1 MLRPLTKGV
10 GGTDMESVSN
20 GFFAKGSRR
29 LAWLS
34 RRFRRDDSGST
45 AIEFGMLILP
55 FTLLTFAI
63 LESCISFAGKQILAN
78 AADDVA
84 RQFRTGQWQ
93 APVTTAEKAELQDK
107 LIAHVCSRLEVIVT
121 HGCPGLKIDLRHF
134 DNFTDAAKLGYTIVD
149 GKLALTS
156 NGAIDKSG
164 FVIDPGS
171 TMSRN
176 MLRLFYEWP
185 IITDY
190 MSKYMSPLDGNKTV
204 HFASMTWQNEPY

>member
-1 MLRPLTKGV
+1 
-10 GGTDMESVSN
+10 MESVPNRSRTKARRHLTSLL
-20 GFFAKGSRR
+20 GRFSRDAK
-29 LAWLS
+29 
-34 RRFRRDDSGST
+34 GST

-55 FTLLTFAI
+55 FALLTFAI
-63 LESCISFAGKQILAN
+63 LESCISFAGKQMLAN

-93 APVTTAEKAELQDK
+93 APVTAAEKTALQEK
-107 LIAHVCSRLEVIVT
+107 IFTLVCGRMSVIVT
-121 HGCPGLKIDLRHF
+121 ENCPGLKIDLRHF
-134 DNFTDAAKLGYTIVD
+134 DNFTDAAKLGYAIEGKQLVLTED
-149 GKLALTS
+149 GKT
-156 NGAIDKSG
+156 DTKG

-190 MSKYMSPLDGNKTV
+190 MSKYMAPLADNKTV
-204 HFASMTWQNEPY
+204 HFATMTWQNEPY

>member
-1 MLRPLTKGV
+1 
-10 GGTDMESVSN
+10 MESASN
-20 GFFAKGSRR
+20 RSGAEGKRR
-29 LAWLS
+29 PAGLAG
-34 RRFRRDDSGST
+34 RFRRDASGST

-55 FTLLTFAI
+55 FTLLAFAI

-93 APVTTAEKAELQDK
+93 AVVTAEPKDK
-107 LIAHVCSRLEVIVT
+107 KQFEDMIVAYICGKLEIIVT
-121 HGCPGLKIDLRHF
+121 KDCPGLKIDLRHF
-134 DNFTDAAKLGYTIVD
+134 DNFTDGAKLGYAIEG
-149 GKLALTS
+149 GKLVLTD
-156 NGAIDKSG
+156 NGKTDTKG

-190 MSKYMSPLDGNKTV
+190 MSKYMAPLEGGKTV
-204 HFASMTWQNEPY
+204 HFATMTWQNEPY

>member
-1 MLRPLTKGV
+1 
-10 GGTDMESVSN
+10 MESVPNRSRTKARRHLTSLL
-20 GFFAKGSRR
+20 GRFSRDAK
-29 LAWLS
+29 
-34 RRFRRDDSGST
+34 GST

-55 FTLLTFAI
+55 FALLTFAI

-93 APVTTAEKAELQDK
+93 APVTAAEKTALQEK
-107 LIAHVCSRLEVIVT
+107 IFTLVCGRMSVIVT
-121 HGCPGLKIDLRHF
+121 ENCPGLKIDLRHF
-134 DNFTDAAKLGYTIVD
+134 DNFTDAAKLGYAIEGKQLVLTDD
-149 GKLALTS
+149 GKT
-156 NGAIDKSG
+156 DTKG

-190 MSKYMSPLDGNKTV
+190 MSKYMAPLADNKTV
-204 HFASMTWQNEPY
+204 HFATMTWQNEPY

>member
-1 MLRPLTKGV
+1 
-10 GGTDMESVSN
+10 MESVPN
-20 GFFAKGSRR
+20 RSRTKAR
-29 LAWLS
+29 RNLTSLLS
-34 RRFRRDDSGST
+34 RFRRDAKGST

-55 FTLLTFAI
+55 FALLTFAI
-63 LESCISFAGKQILAN
+63 LESCISFAGKQMLAN

-93 APVTTAEKAELQDK
+93 APVTAAEKTALQEK
-107 LIAHVCSRLEVIVT
+107 IFTLVCGRMSVIVT
-121 HGCPGLKIDLRHF
+121 ENCPGLKIDLRHF
-134 DNFTDAAKLGYTIVD
+134 DNFTDAAKLGYAIEGKQLVLTDD
-149 GKLALTS
+149 GKT
-156 NGAIDKSG
+156 DTKG

-190 MSKYMSPLDGNKTV
+190 MSKYMAPLADNKTV
-204 HFASMTWQNEPY
+204 HFATMTWQNEPY

>member
-1 MLRPLTKGV
+1 
-10 GGTDMESVSN
+10 MESVPNRSRTK
-20 GFFAKGSRR
+20 ARRR
-29 LAWLS
+29 LTSLPG
-34 RRFRRDDSGST
+34 RFRRDAKGST

-55 FTLLTFAI
+55 FALLTFAI
-63 LESCISFAGKQILAN
+63 LESCISFAGKQMLAN

-93 APVTTAEKAELQDK
+93 APATAAEKTALQEK
-107 LIAHVCSRLEVIVT
+107 IFTLVCGRMSVIVT
-121 HGCPGLKIDLRHF
+121 ENCPGLKIDLRHF
-134 DNFTDAAKLGYTIVD
+134 DNFTDAAKLGYAIE
-149 GKLALTS
+149 GKQLVLTD
-156 NGAIDKSG
+156 NGKTDAKG

-190 MSKYMSPLDGNKTV
+190 MSKYMAPLADNKTV
-204 HFASMTWQNEPY
+204 HFATMTWQNEPY

>member
-1 MLRPLTKGV
+1 
-10 GGTDMESVSN
+10 MESVPN
-20 GFFAKGSRR
+20 RSRTKAR
-29 LAWLS
+29 RHLTSLLG
-34 RRFRRDDSGST
+34 RFRRDAKGST

-55 FTLLTFAI
+55 FALLTFAI
-63 LESCISFAGKQILAN
+63 LESCISFAGKQMLAN

-93 APVTTAEKAELQDK
+93 AVVSADSEDKQKFEKMIFDHICARM
-107 LIAHVCSRLEVIVT
+107 SVIVT
-121 HGCPGLKIDLRHF
+121 ENCPGLKIDLRHF
-134 DNFTDAAKLGYTIVD
+134 DNFTDAAKLGYAIEGKQLVLTDD
-149 GKLALTS
+149 GKT
-156 NGAIDKSG
+156 DTKG

-190 MSKYMSPLDGNKTV
+190 MSKYMAPLADNKTV
-204 HFASMTWQNEPY
+204 HFATMTWQNEPY

>member
-1 MLRPLTKGV
+1 
-10 GGTDMESVSN
+10 MESVPN
-20 GFFAKGSRR
+20 RSRTKAR
-29 LAWLS
+29 RHLTSLLG
-34 RRFRRDDSGST
+34 RFRRDAKGST

-55 FTLLTFAI
+55 FALLTFAI
-63 LESCISFAGKQILAN
+63 LESCISFAGKQMLTN

-93 APVTTAEKAELQDK
+93 APVTAAEKTALQEK
-107 LIAHVCSRLEVIVT
+107 IFTLVCGRMSVIVT
-121 HGCPGLKIDLRHF
+121 ENCPGLKIDLRHF
-134 DNFTDAAKLGYTIVD
+134 DNFTDAAKLGYAIEGKQLVLTDD
-149 GKLALTS
+149 GKT
-156 NGAIDKSG
+156 DTKG

-190 MSKYMSPLDGNKTV
+190 MSKYMAPLADNKTV
-204 HFASMTWQNEPY
+204 HFATMTWQNEPY

>member
-1 MLRPLTKGV
+1 
-10 GGTDMESVSN
+10 MESVPNRSRTK
-20 GFFAKGSRR
+20 ARRR
-29 LAWLS
+29 LTSLPG
-34 RRFRRDDSGST
+34 RFRRDAKGST

-55 FTLLTFAI
+55 FALLTFAI
-63 LESCISFAGKQILAN
+63 LESCISFAGKQMLAN

-93 APVTTAEKAELQDK
+93 APATAAEKTALQEK
-107 LIAHVCSRLEVIVT
+107 IFTLVCGRMSVIVT
-121 HGCPGLKIDLRHF
+121 ENCPGLKIDLRHF
-134 DNFTDAAKLGYTIVD
+134 DNFTDAAKLGYAIE
-149 GKLALTS
+149 GKQLVLTD
-156 NGAIDKSG
+156 NGKTDTKG

-190 MSKYMSPLDGNKTV
+190 MSKYMAPLADNKTV
-204 HFASMTWQNEPY
+204 HFATMTWQNEPY

>member
-1 MLRPLTKGV
+1 
-10 GGTDMESVSN
+10 MESVPNRSRTKARRHLTSLL
-20 GFFAKGSRR
+20 GRFSRDAK
-29 LAWLS
+29 
-34 RRFRRDDSGST
+34 GST

-55 FTLLTFAI
+55 FALLTFAI
-63 LESCISFAGKQILAN
+63 LESCISFAGKQMLAN

-93 APVTTAEKAELQDK
+93 APVTAAEKTALQEK
-107 LIAHVCSRLEVIVT
+107 IFTLVCGRMSVIVT
-121 HGCPGLKIDLRHF
+121 ENCPGLKIDLRHF
-134 DNFTDAAKLGYTIVD
+134 DNFTDAAKLGYTIEGKQLVLTDD
-149 GKLALTS
+149 GKT
-156 NGAIDKSG
+156 DTKG

-190 MSKYMSPLDGNKTV
+190 MSKYMAPLADNKTV
-204 HFASMTWQNEPY
+204 HFATMTWQNEPY

>member
-1 MLRPLTKGV
+1 
-10 GGTDMESVSN
+10 MESVPNRSRTKARRHLTSLL
-20 GFFAKGSRR
+20 GRFSRDAK
-29 LAWLS
+29 
-34 RRFRRDDSGST
+34 GST

-55 FTLLTFAI
+55 FALLTFAI
-63 LESCISFAGKQILAN
+63 LESCISFAGKQMLAN

-93 APVTTAEKAELQDK
+93 APVTAAEKTALQEK
-107 LIAHVCSRLEVIVT
+107 IFTLVCGRMSVIVT
-121 HGCPGLKIDLRHF
+121 ENCPGLKIDLRHF
-134 DNFTDAAKLGYTIVD
+134 DNFTDAAKLGYAIEGKQLVLTDD
-149 GKLALTS
+149 GKT
-156 NGAIDKSG
+156 DTKG

-190 MSKYMSPLDGNKTV
+190 MSKYMAPLADNKTV
-204 HFASMTWQNEPY
+204 HFATMTWQNEPY

>member
-1 MLRPLTKGV
+1 
-10 GGTDMESVSN
+10 MESVPN
-20 GFFAKGSRR
+20 RSRTKAR
-29 LAWLS
+29 RHLTSLLG
-34 RRFRRDDSGST
+34 RFRRDAKGST

-55 FTLLTFAI
+55 FALLTFAI
-63 LESCISFAGKQILAN
+63 LESCISFAGKQMLAN

-93 APVTTAEKAELQDK
+93 APVTAAEKTALQEK
-107 LIAHVCSRLEVIVT
+107 IFTLVCGRMSVIVT
-121 HGCPGLKIDLRHF
+121 ENCPGLKIDLRHF
-134 DNFTDAAKLGYTIVD
+134 DNFTDAAKLGYAIEGKQLVLTDD
-149 GKLALTS
+149 GKT
-156 NGAIDKSG
+156 DTKG

-190 MSKYMSPLDGNKTV
+190 MSKYMAPLADNKTV
-204 HFASMTWQNEPY
+204 HFATMTWQNEPY

>member
-1 MLRPLTKGV
+1 
-10 GGTDMESVSN
+10 MESVPNTSCTK
-20 GFFAKGSRR
+20 ARR
-29 LAWLS
+29 HLTSLPG
-34 RRFRRDDSGST
+34 RFRRDAKGST

-55 FTLLTFAI
+55 FALLTFAI

-93 APVTTAEKAELQDK
+93 APVTAAEKTAVQEKIFTL
-107 LIAHVCSRLEVIVT
+107 VCGRMSIIVT
-121 HGCPGLKIDLRHF
+121 ENCPGLKIDLRHF
-134 DNFTDAAKLGYTIVD
+134 DNFTDAAKLGYAIEGKQLVLTDD
-149 GKLALTS
+149 GKT
-156 NGAIDKSG
+156 DTKG

-190 MSKYMSPLDGNKTV
+190 MSKYMAPLADNKTV
-204 HFASMTWQNEPY
+204 HFATMTWQNEPY

>member
-1 MLRPLTKGV
+1 
-10 GGTDMESVSN
+10 MESVPN
-20 GFFAKGSRR
+20 RSRTKAR
-29 LAWLS
+29 RNLTSLLG
-34 RRFRRDDSGST
+34 RFRRDAKGST

-55 FTLLTFAI
+55 FALLTFAI
-63 LESCISFAGKQILAN
+63 LESCISFAGKQMLAN

-93 APVTTAEKAELQDK
+93 APVTAAEKTALQEK
-107 LIAHVCSRLEVIVT
+107 IFTLVCGRMSVIVT
-121 HGCPGLKIDLRHF
+121 ENCPGLKIDLRHF
-134 DNFTDAAKLGYTIVD
+134 DNFTDAAKLGYAIEGKQLVLTDD
-149 GKLALTS
+149 GKT
-156 NGAIDKSG
+156 DTKG

-190 MSKYMSPLDGNKTV
+190 MSKYMAPLADNKTV
-204 HFASMTWQNEPY
+204 HFATMTWQNEPY